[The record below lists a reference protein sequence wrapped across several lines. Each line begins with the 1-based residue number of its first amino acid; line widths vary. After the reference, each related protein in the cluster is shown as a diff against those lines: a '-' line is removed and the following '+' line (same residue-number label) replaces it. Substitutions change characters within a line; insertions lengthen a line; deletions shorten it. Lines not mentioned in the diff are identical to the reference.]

1 MLLEVKDIQLV
12 RNGPHNRFNLH
23 KGEILGF
30 AGLVGSG
37 RTELALGMM
46 GALPTVSKD
55 VWLRGEKVSLDDP
68 AQALACGIGLL
79 PESRKSEGLIT
90 AFSIRENI
98 SLNNLPK
105 YQNASGLIDKAK
117 ECASV
122 DALMRQLSIK
132 APSGESLVVN
142 LSGGNQQK
150 VVIARWINHHCDV
163 LVFDE
168 PTRGIDVGAKAQI
181 YALMRSLTEQGYAII
196 MISSEL
202 PEVIGMCDRVA
213 VSTRAPSSRYWKR
226 PPSILKRSCA
236 MQQGAQ
242 VNTSINTAGTGRL
255 RLNLARLLRSPAF
268 YPFVGL
274 VVVTLVMILAS
285 DTFLTASNLSNIA
298 RQVSINAIIAVG
310 MTCVILTGGID
321 LSVGPV
327 MALSGT
333 LTAGLMVAGLPPGL
347 AIGAGLLVGVAFG
360 IGNGLF
366 VAYLH
371 MPPIIVTLATMGI
384 ARGFGLMYTDGYP
397 ISGLPEWFAFFG
409 RASVFGL
416 QVPILIMLITYLAA
430 YVLLQH
436 TRIGRYIYAI
446 GGNEEAVRLSGV
458 RAARFKLLVYGISG
472 FTAAIAGLVLTSRLM
487 SGQPNAG
494 VSFELDAIAAVV
506 LGGAS
511 IAGGRGVIIGTLL
524 GAMLLGVLNNGLN
537 MLGVSPYVQSVIKGG
552 IILLAIFISRQ
563 RHR

>member
-1 MLLEVKDIQLV
+1 MQQGVQV
-12 RNGPHNRFNLH
+12 N
-23 KGEILGF
+23 
-30 AGLVGSG
+30 
-37 RTELALGMM
+37 M
-46 GALPTVSKD
+46 
-55 VWLRGEKVSLDDP
+55 
-68 AQALACGIGLL
+68 
-79 PESRKSEGLIT
+79 
-90 AFSIRENI
+90 
-98 SLNNLPK
+98 
-105 YQNASGLIDKAK
+105 
-117 ECASV
+117 
-122 DALMRQLSIK
+122 SIK
-132 APSGESLVVN
+132 A
-142 LSGGNQQK
+142 
-150 VVIARWINHHCDV
+150 A
-163 LVFDE
+163 
-168 PTRGIDVGAKAQI
+168 TGA
-181 YALMRSLTEQGYAII
+181 
-196 MISSEL
+196 
-202 PEVIGMCDRVA
+202 
-213 VSTRAPSSRYWKR
+213 
-226 PPSILKRSCA
+226 
-236 MQQGAQ
+236 
-242 VNTSINTAGTGRL
+242 GRL
-255 RLNLARLLRSPAF
+255 RPSLARLTRSPAF
-268 YPFVGL
+268 YPFIGL
-274 VVVTLVMILAS
+274 VVVTLVMIVAS

-347 AIGAGLLVGVAFG
+347 AIGVGLLIGVAFG

-366 VAYLH
+366 VAYLQ

-397 ISGLPEWFAFFG
+397 ISGLPEWFGFFG
-409 RASVFGL
+409 RESLLGI
-416 QVPILIMLITYLAA
+416 QVPILIMLVTYVAA

-472 FTAAIAGLVLTSRLM
+472 LTAAVAGLVLTSRLM

-511 IAGGRGVIIGTLL
+511 IAGGRGVIVGTLL

-537 MLGVSPYVQSVIKGG
+537 MLGVSPYVQSVIKGA

-563 RHR
+563 RHH

>member
-1 MLLEVKDIQLV
+1 
-12 RNGPHNRFNLH
+12 
-23 KGEILGF
+23 
-30 AGLVGSG
+30 
-37 RTELALGMM
+37 
-46 GALPTVSKD
+46 
-55 VWLRGEKVSLDDP
+55 
-68 AQALACGIGLL
+68 
-79 PESRKSEGLIT
+79 
-90 AFSIRENI
+90 
-98 SLNNLPK
+98 
-105 YQNASGLIDKAK
+105 
-117 ECASV
+117 
-122 DALMRQLSIK
+122 
-132 APSGESLVVN
+132 
-142 LSGGNQQK
+142 
-150 VVIARWINHHCDV
+150 
-163 LVFDE
+163 
-168 PTRGIDVGAKAQI
+168 
-181 YALMRSLTEQGYAII
+181 
-196 MISSEL
+196 
-202 PEVIGMCDRVA
+202 
-213 VSTRAPSSRYWKR
+213 
-226 PPSILKRSCA
+226 

-242 VNTSINTAGTGRL
+242 VNTSINRAGTQGL
-255 RLNLARLLRSPAF
+255 RLNLARLVRSPAF
-268 YPFVGL
+268 YPFIGLL
-274 VVVTLVMILAS
+274 VVTAVMIVAS
-285 DTFLTASNLSNIA
+285 DNFLTASNLSNIG

-347 AIGAGLLVGVAFG
+347 AIGAGLLIGVAFG

-397 ISGLPEWFAFFG
+397 ISGLPEWFGFFG
-409 RASVFGL
+409 RQSLLGI
-416 QVPILIMLITYLAA
+416 QVPILIMLFTYLMA

-472 FTAAIAGLVLTSRLM
+472 LTAAIAGLVLTSRLM

-494 VSFELDAIAAVV
+494 IGFELDAIAAVV

-511 IAGGRGVIIGTLL
+511 IAGGRGVIVGTLL

-537 MLGVSPYVQSVIKGG
+537 MLGVSPYVQSVIKGA

-563 RHR
+563 RHK

>member
-1 MLLEVKDIQLV
+1 
-12 RNGPHNRFNLH
+12 
-23 KGEILGF
+23 
-30 AGLVGSG
+30 
-37 RTELALGMM
+37 
-46 GALPTVSKD
+46 
-55 VWLRGEKVSLDDP
+55 
-68 AQALACGIGLL
+68 
-79 PESRKSEGLIT
+79 
-90 AFSIRENI
+90 
-98 SLNNLPK
+98 
-105 YQNASGLIDKAK
+105 
-117 ECASV
+117 
-122 DALMRQLSIK
+122 
-132 APSGESLVVN
+132 
-142 LSGGNQQK
+142 
-150 VVIARWINHHCDV
+150 
-163 LVFDE
+163 
-168 PTRGIDVGAKAQI
+168 
-181 YALMRSLTEQGYAII
+181 
-196 MISSEL
+196 
-202 PEVIGMCDRVA
+202 
-213 VSTRAPSSRYWKR
+213 
-226 PPSILKRSCA
+226 

-242 VNTSINTAGTGRL
+242 VNTSINRAGTQGL
-255 RLNLARLLRSPAF
+255 RLNLTRLVRSPAF
-268 YPFVGL
+268 YPFIGLL
-274 VVVTLVMILAS
+274 VVTAVMIVAS
-285 DTFLTASNLSNIA
+285 DNFLTASNLSNIG

-347 AIGAGLLVGVAFG
+347 AIGAGLLIGVAFG

-397 ISGLPEWFAFFG
+397 ISGLPEWFGFFG
-409 RASVFGL
+409 RQSLLGI
-416 QVPILIMLITYLAA
+416 QVPILIMLVTYLMA

-472 FTAAIAGLVLTSRLM
+472 LTAAIAGLVLTSRLM

-494 VSFELDAIAAVV
+494 IGFELDAIAAVV

-511 IAGGRGVIIGTLL
+511 IAGGRGVIVGTLL

-537 MLGVSPYVQSVIKGG
+537 MLGVSPYVQSVIKGA

-563 RHR
+563 RHK

>member
-1 MLLEVKDIQLV
+1 
-12 RNGPHNRFNLH
+12 
-23 KGEILGF
+23 
-30 AGLVGSG
+30 
-37 RTELALGMM
+37 
-46 GALPTVSKD
+46 
-55 VWLRGEKVSLDDP
+55 
-68 AQALACGIGLL
+68 
-79 PESRKSEGLIT
+79 
-90 AFSIRENI
+90 
-98 SLNNLPK
+98 
-105 YQNASGLIDKAK
+105 
-117 ECASV
+117 
-122 DALMRQLSIK
+122 
-132 APSGESLVVN
+132 
-142 LSGGNQQK
+142 
-150 VVIARWINHHCDV
+150 
-163 LVFDE
+163 
-168 PTRGIDVGAKAQI
+168 
-181 YALMRSLTEQGYAII
+181 
-196 MISSEL
+196 
-202 PEVIGMCDRVA
+202 
-213 VSTRAPSSRYWKR
+213 
-226 PPSILKRSCA
+226 

-333 LTAGLMVAGLPPGL
+333 LTAGLMVAGVPPGL

-409 RASVFGL
+409 RGSVFGM
-416 QVPILIMLITYLAA
+416 QVPILIMLLTYLAA

-472 FTAAIAGLVLTSRLM
+472 LTAAIAGLVLTSRLM

-511 IAGGRGVIIGTLL
+511 IAGGRGVIVGTLL

>member
-1 MLLEVKDIQLV
+1 
-12 RNGPHNRFNLH
+12 
-23 KGEILGF
+23 
-30 AGLVGSG
+30 
-37 RTELALGMM
+37 
-46 GALPTVSKD
+46 
-55 VWLRGEKVSLDDP
+55 
-68 AQALACGIGLL
+68 
-79 PESRKSEGLIT
+79 
-90 AFSIRENI
+90 
-98 SLNNLPK
+98 
-105 YQNASGLIDKAK
+105 
-117 ECASV
+117 
-122 DALMRQLSIK
+122 
-132 APSGESLVVN
+132 
-142 LSGGNQQK
+142 
-150 VVIARWINHHCDV
+150 
-163 LVFDE
+163 
-168 PTRGIDVGAKAQI
+168 
-181 YALMRSLTEQGYAII
+181 
-196 MISSEL
+196 
-202 PEVIGMCDRVA
+202 
-213 VSTRAPSSRYWKR
+213 
-226 PPSILKRSCA
+226 
-236 MQQGAQ
+236 MQQGVQ

-347 AIGAGLLVGVAFG
+347 AIGAGMLVGVAFG

-384 ARGFGLMYTDGYP
+384 ARGLGLMYTDGYP
-397 ISGLPEWFAFFG
+397 ISGLPEWFAVFG
-409 RASVFGL
+409 RASVLGI
-416 QVPILIMLITYLAA
+416 QVPILIMLLTYLAA

-511 IAGGRGVIIGTLL
+511 IAGGRGVIVGTLL

-537 MLGVSPYVQSVIKGG
+537 MLGVSPYVQSVIKGA